1 MKPQD
6 EAIFKEPSAT
16 QQEREQQ
23 ARAQDKKKPDAKPDA
38 DPPPRRGEMSDPA
51 FDDRPRREDD
61 QLSHLLSEDRP
72 AELPSGP
79 DNDNKE

>member
-23 ARAQDKKKPDAKPDA
+23 SRAQGKQPDAKPDGQ
-38 DPPPRRGEMSDPA
+38 PEPRRGDMSDPA

-61 QLSHLLSEDRP
+61 QLSHLLNEDHP
-72 AELPSGP
+72 NELPSGP
-79 DNDNKE
+79 DDDKKE